1 MDKSLP
7 FSDWWLGKAIK
18 HLAWWLWLGVLV
30 AVPVTSFPLVRNYVG
45 DSSVYP
51 LSALILFFLVLT
63 WLVPYVLGDG
73 RFPGHVRPLLLFAL
87 LAILSAGI
95 GLTLPLGPY
104 KGTLPLSREL
114 RALAT
119 LGIGVCFYLCAVSL
133 PDSERRIRMSLWA
146 LYFGAVLTL
155 IWSSLQAIYVTDNV
169 ANIPTTLNRIQRMIS
184 VRDLL
189 RNRVSGMAFE
199 PSWLGDQ
206 LVVLYL
212 PLWLGSVLTR
222 FSAFTRR
229 RTYFSVELVLLGW
242 GTAIL
247 VMARSRIS
255 MLSLIVMV
263 GVLYV
268 LLVRGASH
276 RLAHKIRPSDAL
288 ARVRLQGAILASAL
302 LVGVLGIIG
311 AGYGLVKVGAAYDW
325 RLRRVLQVPN
335 EMISIRQQHPY
346 AVAYELANRVAFAE
360 RLVYWR
366 AAFSAFE
373 AYPVF
378 GVGPGDSGF
387 LFESSVPAYGH
398 TLTEIQAILRPNNPT
413 FPNPKNLWIRLLA
426 ETGLLGFSAYLAW
439 ILVMAGCAWSL
450 FARGDGLSRTLGLVG
465 ALAITAQLVEGFS
478 LDTFALPQNWIV
490 NGLITVAYV
499 HLLGGTNASSRADS
513 TGRPEQGMLESG
525 RLQDD

>member
-1 MDKSLP
+1 MDESLP
-7 FSDWWLGKAIK
+7 FADRWFGTVIK
-18 HLAWWLWLGVLV
+18 QLAWWLWLGLLV

-51 LSALILFFLVLT
+51 LSALILVFLVLA
-63 WLVPYVLGDG
+63 WLIPYILGDG

-87 LAILSAGI
+87 LAVLSAGI

-119 LGIGVCFYLCAVSL
+119 LGIGVCFYLTAVTL

-189 RNRVSGMAFE
+189 RNRVSGMAYE

-222 FSAFTRR
+222 YSAFTRR
-229 RTYFSVELVLLGW
+229 RTYLSIELILLGW

-268 LLVRGASH
+268 LLARGASH
-276 RLAHKIRPSDAL
+276 RLAHRIRPNDAL
-288 ARVRLQGAILASAL
+288 ARTRLRGAVFVSAL
-302 LVGVLGIIG
+302 LVGVLGIVG
-311 AGYGLVKVGAAYDW
+311 AGYGLVKVGSAYDW

-366 AAFSAFE
+366 TAFSAFE

-378 GVGPGDSGF
+378 GVGPGDAGF
-387 LFESSVPAYGH
+387 LFQSSVPAYGY
-398 TLTEIQAILRPNNPT
+398 TLTEIQAVLRPNNPT

-426 ETGLLGFSAYLAW
+426 ETGLIGFSAYLAW

-450 FARGDGLSRTLGLVG
+450 FARGDGLARTLGLVG
-465 ALAITAQLVEGFS
+465 VLAMAAQLVEGFS
-478 LDTFALPQNWIV
+478 LDTFALPQIWLV
-490 NGLITVAYV
+490 NGLITTAYV
-499 HLLGGTNASSRADS
+499 HLLVGIHTGRSPDLSGRAD
-513 TGRPEQGMLESG
+513 QGMLESG
-525 RLQDD
+525 SA

>member
-1 MDKSLP
+1 MDISLP
-7 FSDWWLGKAIK
+7 FAFLRPGKTIK
-18 HLAWWLWLGVLV
+18 HVSWWLWLAMLV

-51 LSALILFFLVLT
+51 LSALILILLVLT
-63 WLVPYVLGDG
+63 WLVPYVLADG
-73 RFPGHVRPLLLFAL
+73 RFPGHVRPLFLFVL
-87 LAILSAGI
+87 LAVLSAGI

-104 KGTLPLSREL
+104 KGTVPMSREL

-133 PDSERRIRMSLWA
+133 PDSERRIRTSLWA

-169 ANIPTTLNRIQRMIS
+169 ANIPVTLNRIQRMIS

-229 RTYFSVELVLLGW
+229 RTFFSVELVLLGW
-242 GTAIL
+242 GSAIL

-255 MLSLIVMV
+255 MLSLIVMGGLIYLLLAR
-263 GVLYV
+263 GVS
-268 LLVRGASH
+268 G
-276 RLAHKIRPSDAL
+276 RLARKLRSADAL
-288 ARVRLQGAILASAL
+288 GRARLQGVIVTAAVVFGI
-302 LVGVLGIIG
+302 LGIVG
-311 AGYGLVKVGAAYDW
+311 AGYGLVKVGAAHDW
-325 RLRRVLQVPN
+325 RLRRILQVPN

-346 AVAYELANRVAFAE
+346 AVTYELANRVAFAE

-366 AAFSAFE
+366 TAFSAFE

-378 GVGPGDSGF
+378 GVGPGDAGF
-387 LFESSVPAYGH
+387 LFPTSVPAYGY
-398 TLTEIQAILRPNNPT
+398 TLTEIRAVLSPNNPT
-413 FPNPKNLWIRLLA
+413 FPNPKTLWIRLLA

-439 ILVMAGCAWSL
+439 ILVIGGCAWSL
-450 FARGDGLSRTLGLVG
+450 FARGDGMARTLGLVG
-465 ALAITAQLVEGFS
+465 ILAIAAQVVEGFS
-478 LDTFALPQNWIV
+478 LDTFALPQIWIV

-499 HLLGGTNASSRADS
+499 HSLHWSPTKNHTDPTTGGLPA
-513 TGRPEQGMLESG
+513 MLES
-525 RLQDD
+525 DSA